1 MSATDQPKS
10 VVSGFTGPE
19 MDAAAQARWPKD
31 GQMLE
36 RNAFRE
42 GAYWAAEAL
51 AAAPLPQGEGGIR
64 EAAQAVVDRWDSPLW
79 KDVEPTAHVIA
90 RLRQALTQPAPAPQ
104 GEDGWITHDGGPN
117 PVPGQITET
126 RHRGGSEYIHQDAWL
141 SDQWGDYPGFWV
153 HDGTFSDI
161 IAYRIAAARSLPD
174 SLATMEKVDG

>member
-51 AAAPLPQGEGGIR
+51 AAAPLPQAGELWAVGSWLSAALDDPKVCAEMKADINAWFEGGG
-64 EAAQAVVDRWDSPLW
+64 
-79 KDVEPTAHVIA
+79 HV
-90 RLRQALTQPAPAPQ
+90 RQSLAQPAPAPQ
-104 GEDGWITHDGGPN
+104 GEDGWSELERLARAALDATALYEN
-117 PVPGQITET
+117 PPVGQVMAAVEW
-126 RHRGGSEYIHQDAWL
+126 RALACDAFEVAANPSTIL
-141 SDQWGDYPGFWV
+141 KL
-153 HDGTFSDI
+153 
-161 IAYRIAAARSLPD
+161 IAAARSLPD
-174 SLATMEKVDG
+174 SLSLLWRR